1 MTNPTFQIED
11 KLIERDQDPSRYEF
25 RLEPTGRQVTVV
37 LGGVVVARSRRVQ
50 LLHESKH
57 MPVYYFPAD
66 DVRMDLLQPSGRVR
80 DVAVRGTAR
89 FFDVNVG
96 TKKASDGAW
105 IHEAPVD
112 PAAAGLREMVAFY
125 WAKMDHWFEEDD
137 EVYKHPRDPYH
148 RVDVLN
154 SSRNVQV
161 VVLGQVIAE
170 TRRPRLLFE
179 TSLPTRYY
187 FPWADVR
194 AELLIPS
201 TTRSVCPYKGEA
213 EYWSVQIGDQ
223 LVKDIAWA
231 YRHPI
236 PEIPKIEN
244 LVCFYDEQVDAV
256 IVDGTHQDRPQTAW
270 SKAPVIRTV
279 TES

>member
-1 MTNPTFQIED
+1 MTSPTFQIED

-25 RLEPTGRQVTVV
+25 RLERTGRQVTVV
-37 LGGVVVARSRRVQ
+37 LGGVVVARSRRVE

-57 MPVYYFPAD
+57 MPVYYFPAE
-66 DVRMDLLQPSGRVR
+66 DVQMDLLRPSGRTK
-80 DVAVRGTAR
+80 DVPVRGTAR
-89 FFDVNVG
+89 YFDVNVG
-96 TKKASDGAW
+96 TKTASDGAW
-105 IHEAPVD
+105 IHESPID
-112 PAAAGLREMVAFY
+112 PAAAGLRGMVAFY

-154 SSRNVQV
+154 SSRHVEV
-161 VVLGQVIAE
+161 VVLGQVIAD

-187 FPWADVR
+187 FPWVDVR
-194 AELLIPS
+194 AELLVPS

-213 EYWSVQIGDQ
+213 EYWSVKIGDQ
-223 LVKDIAWA
+223 LVKDIAWV

-256 IVDGTHQDRPQTAW
+256 IVDGERQQRPRTAW
-270 SKAPVIRTV
+270 SKAPVVRTV